1 MSAASTLLDDM
12 QEFITTLQDSA
23 GTAMVNASI
32 AVAQAKPALVTYTP
46 ITPPHPYDL
55 TDPPEAPT
63 FDPIDLDLPP
73 DPDPMGELLGV
84 SEPNTDD
91 APTFDVDAPVLDFGT
106 QPSQIAEFRETAPNV
121 TTEFEFPALPDS
133 ISGTIAL
140 PKMFEYRTV
149 PKTAAELEKEE
160 LEGIAPTTDVLIPEA
175 PVNTSIT
182 FDAIAPV
189 NDLVAPTGL
198 DGSTKS
204 NFDNMRAT
212 LNAVAESQMD
222 GFLAKINP
230 SYSAQMAAIETQLSR
245 YLVGGTGLSTEV
257 EDAIYARAQAKNDV
271 EAKRVQDAAF
281 ADNAARGFT
290 LPSGVMVSAMA
301 RARQDAANNNA
312 KAANEIAI
320 AQAEMEQK
328 NLQFAVTTSSEL
340 RKSAVASMLSF
351 FQSSVSLSG
360 MALDYAKSILGAVV
374 QTYDTQVK
382 SFTLKLEAYKT
393 AASIYETK
401 LRAATQAVEMYKA
414 QIQVMET
421 MTNIDQSKVD
431 MYKAQ
436 IGAKQALGDLYK
448 TQVETVV
455 SQASLEK
462 LKIDLFQSQVQTY
475 AAQVQAKSAE
485 WQGYQARLSGE
496 ESKVKA
502 YAAQVDAY
510 NGEVGAFKAKT
521 EGITEQIK
529 AQTARN
535 NAVIQEYTARVN
547 AYETDVK
554 AKAAVASAN
563 IDGQRQVLTGYQ
575 AQVSFAVAQANLA
588 VEAYKANVDAT
599 ALNAKTNMDMQVANV
614 NSGLGQMKALT
625 DIHGE
630 ILKVY
635 SGPASAAAAGMN
647 SLASINFDE

>member
-1 MSAASTLLDDM
+1 MSAAQTLLDDM
-12 QEFITTLQDSA
+12 QGFITTLQDSA

-55 TDPPEAPT
+55 TDPPDAPT

-73 DPDPMGELLGV
+73 DPEPMGELIV
-84 SEPNTDD
+84 IAEPNTDT
-91 APTFDVDAPVLDFGT
+91 APTLDATAPQLDFGT
-106 QPSQIAEFRETAPNV
+106 LPNQLAAFSGSLPGI
-121 TTEFEFPALPDS
+121 TTEFDFPDAPTDIIIASPNLLTVTAPDAPAKTPIDFNEVAPVIDATAPTDLEARMQS
-133 ISGTIAL
+133 S
-140 PKMFEYRTV
+140 YRTASHDTINMV
-149 PKTAAELEKEE
+149 
-160 LEGIAPTTDVLIPEA
+160 EGYMDSYLTKMNPEYHTQMA
-175 PVNTSIT
+175 RI
-182 FDAIAPV
+182 
-189 NDLVAPTGL
+189 
-198 DGSTKS
+198 
-204 NFDNMRAT
+204 
-212 LNAVAESQMD
+212 ESQ
-222 GFLAKINP
+222 LA
-230 SYSAQMAAIETQLSR
+230 T
-245 YLVGGTGLSTEV
+245 YLAGGTGLATDV
-257 EDAIYARAQAKNDV
+257 EDAIYARAQAKNDL

-290 LPSGVMVSAMA
+290 LPSGAMTSALA

-312 KAANEIAI
+312 KAANEIVI
-320 AQAEMEQK
+320 MQAEMEQK
-328 NLQFAVTTSSEL
+328 NLQFAVTTSAAL
-340 RKSAVASMLSF
+340 RATAVNALLSYM
-351 FQSSVSLSG
+351 QGLNSINT
-360 MALDYAKSILGAVV
+360 MAMDYAKSILSAMV
-374 QTYDTQVK
+374 QVYDVQVK
-382 SFTLKLEAYKT
+382 AFSLKLDAYK
-393 AASIYETK
+393 AAATVFEVKS
-401 LRAATQAVEMYKA
+401 RAAALAVEVYKAEVQAMEGTTHVNRNLVDIYKA
-414 QIQVMET
+414 QI
-421 MTNIDQSKVD
+421 S
-431 MYKAQ
+431 
-436 IGAKQALGDLYK
+436 AKQSLTDLYK
-448 TQVETVV
+448 TQVEATV

-462 LKIDLFQSQVQTY
+462 LKIDLFQSQVQAY

-502 YAAQVDAY
+502 YATQVDAY

-535 NAVIQEYTARVN
+535 NAIIQEYTARVN

-599 ALNAKTNMDMQVANV
+599 SLNAKTNMDMQVANV

-647 SLASINFDE
+647 SLAAINFDE